1 MQKLQSTMTR
11 NYLAAVIM
19 LVSITTTLNAQ
30 TLMNQRNY
38 KTWSIGFGGGYLI
51 GRADVKQYDW
61 YPASSYANER
71 RFGFHGELTKQISP
85 ALGIQ
90 GMILR
95 GNATG
100 TLRSKNEY
108 YDADIWDYSLN
119 AVINL
124 RNLLSLGVQKKYKF
138 SYSFTLGAGLAQ
150 FKTKLKQLDGTFK
163 NQTIN
168 SYGYGE
174 FGGPNKR
181 TAESFLTLGASV
193 KYSINKD
200 FDLGL
205 DLYYRSLNSDKLDAV
220 IQDGNNDSYIFG
232 GFGVTYHLGK
242 RNSIPY
248 ERVDPTNKMYEQL
261 QALQNKVD
269 SITRDSDGNG
279 IPDIYERKDATASTP
294 FAADTD
300 KDGVVDDKDK
310 EPFSNKEAKVDTQG
324 KELDDDEDG
333 IPNSKDLEPNTPK
346 GSLVN
351 FQGKTIVAENKNAKD
366 DQFDFNNQTPIPGNK
381 NVNTTGGSYKS
392 SGMAVVNRVPVYF
405 NLNNAAVS
413 SKYNENLAQIALYLK
428 ANPDAKLRIIGHTD
442 PTASAQYNYQ
452 LGLRRAN
459 IVKQYLVQNFRIK
472 ADRIITESKGETE
485 LLSPT
490 INEVNRR
497 VEVEIVR

>member
-1 MQKLQSTMTR
+1 MTR
-11 NYLAAVIM
+11 NYLTVLLM
-19 LVSITTTLNAQ
+19 LVSITTLNAQ
-30 TLMNQRNY
+30 TLMNKKNY

-51 GRADVKQYDW
+51 GRSDVKQYDW
-61 YPASSYANER
+61 FPTSTYANER

-85 ALGIQ
+85 ALGFQ

-100 TLRSKNEY
+100 TLRSKNQY

-150 FKTKLKQLDGTFK
+150 FKTKLKQLDGPSK

-174 FGGPNKR
+174 FGGKNSR
-181 TAESFLTLGASV
+181 TTESFLTLGAGV
-193 KYSINKD
+193 KYAINKD
-200 FDLGL
+200 FDLGI

-232 GFGVTYHLGK
+232 GVGITYHLGK

-269 SITRDSDGNG
+269 SITKDGDGNG

-294 FAADTD
+294 IITDTD
-300 KDGVVDDKDK
+300 RDGVTDDKDK
-310 EPFSNKEAKVDTQG
+310 EPFSNKEVKVDPQG
-324 KELDDDEDG
+324 KELDDDDDG

-346 GSLVN
+346 GNLVN

-381 NVNTTGGSYKS
+381 NVPTNGGLNKS
-392 SGMAVVNRVPVYF
+392 AGISLLNRVPVYF

-413 SKYNENLAQIALYLK
+413 SKYNENLAQIALFLK
-428 ANPDAKLRIIGHTD
+428 ANPDVKLRITGHTD
-442 PTASAQYNYQ
+442 ATASANYNYQ

-459 IVKQYLVQNFRIK
+459 IVKQYLVHNFRIK
-472 ADRIITESKGETE
+472 ADRIIVESMGETE

-490 INEVNRR
+490 INEINRR
-497 VEVEIVR
+497 VEVEIIR